1 MERLGTES
9 LWGRGS
15 QNQNSVMISYSCCPP
30 VLKIL
35 FRDLEYPKAGQE
47 RRTRDE
53 SKGDGVDAT
62 STTAISSG

>member
-9 LWGRGS
+9 LVGRGS
-15 QNQNSVMISYSCCPP
+15 QNQDSVLISCSRCPP

-35 FRDLEYPKAGQE
+35 FRDREYPKAGQE